1 MRPAG
6 EAEASQASLRQAL
19 ETARGLLDRRHHSLS
34 RRPQV
39 TGWQVAVPVLVAA
52 LFLGPWVLG
61 WALLLGLGA
70 LAWARRGELLVL
82 WEALTSSAGGA
93 GGGGGSGRRAK

>member
-61 WALLLGLGA
+61 RQGA
-70 LAWARRGELLVL
+70 PSRRGELLVL

>member
-61 WALLLGLGA
+61 RQGAPSRSTLLRPWWRPLGDLCN
-70 LAWARRGELLVL
+70 
-82 WEALTSSAGGA
+82 
-93 GGGGGSGRRAK
+93 GSRPAAA